1 MIPWTTHGIAMSSG
15 CLHENEVQAFLEG
28 ALPTARVDGVETH
41 LDACLKCQLLVS
53 AGVRTASL
61 RTHGLEGEASV
72 RLHFEVGDVVSSRYE
87 ITRFIARGGM
97 GEVYAAHDRMLGD
110 EIALKVLLRPA
121 SASADALH
129 RLRAEV
135 QLARRVADPH
145 VLRVFDL
152 GSYDVPAG
160 GEVLFLTMQLL
171 RGETLRAR
179 IRRAGPLPP
188 AETWRLAGDM
198 FAALAAAHQIG
209 IVHRD
214 FKSDNVMLVPAGDGP
229 PRAVVMDFG
238 LAQAATDA
246 PRATDGTLLV
256 AGTLGYMAPEQLA
269 GGVVTAAVDVY
280 AFGVVLHEMLTGVLP
295 PFRPAIARRDK
306 AGPPP
311 PPPPSLLEKLDIP
324 SRWSA
329 LIRRCLERDPAAR
342 FRNILE
348 ARDAVASGPRE
359 RSRRVAFA
367 AAAAAVALAGAG
379 GGLLWKRGSADA
391 PPPMSATTLTPPL
404 PAPPAAPPPPPAAPL
419 AAPAVANTASQPP
432 SPLPAAQPLAPSSKA
447 DRAGRAKPA
456 RPRASTSLQPK
467 ADAPRTL
474 PETGPSGAPRPDRS
488 IADTDEA
495 LDPFRDSR

>member
-1 MIPWTTHGIAMSSG
+1 MSSG

-28 ALPTARVDGVETH
+28 ALPTVRVDGVETH

-72 RLHFEVGDVVSSRYE
+72 RLHFEVGDVVSGRYE

-121 SASADALH
+121 SAGAGALD

-152 GSYDVPAG
+152 GSYDLPAG

-188 AETWRLAGDM
+188 AETWRLASDM

-214 FKSDNVMLVPAGDGP
+214 FKSDNVMLVPTGDGP
-229 PRAVVMDFG
+229 PRAIVMDFG

-246 PRATDGTLLV
+246 PRSTDGTPLV

-295 PFRPAIARRDK
+295 PFRPAIARREK
-306 AGPPP
+306 EKSGPAPAAA
-311 PPPPSLLEKLDIP
+311 PPPPSLLDKLDIP
-324 SRWSA
+324 SRWSG

-348 ARDAVASGPRE
+348 ARDSVASGPRE
-359 RSRRVAFA
+359 RSRRLTFA
-367 AAAAAVALAGAG
+367 AASAAIALAAAG
-379 GGLLWKRGSADA
+379 GGVLWKRGAVHTEPPISTTTAAPSPAAA
-391 PPPMSATTLTPPL
+391 PPAPPSIPA
-404 PAPPAAPPPPPAAPL
+404 PAPPAPTVVEKASEPPPPI
-419 AAPAVANTASQPP
+419 
-432 SPLPAAQPLAPSSKA
+432 PAAQLVPPAGKA
-447 DRAGRAKPA
+447 ERAGRSKTA
-456 RPRASTSLQPK
+456 RPRASNRLEPK
-467 ADAPRTL
+467 AEAGPRT
-474 PETGPSGAPRPDRS
+474 PADTAPPSAPRPDRS
-488 IADTDEA
+488 VADTDEA
-495 LDPFRDSR
+495 MDPFRESR

>member
-1 MIPWTTHGIAMSSG
+1 MSAG
-15 CLHENEVQAFLEG
+15 CLQENEVQAFLEG
-28 ALPTARVDGVETH
+28 ALATARIDGVEGH

-61 RTHGLEGEASV
+61 RTHGLEGAASE
-72 RLHFEVGDVVSSRYE
+72 RLHFEAGDVVSGRYE

-110 EIALKVLLRPA
+110 EIALKVLLRAA
-121 SASADALH
+121 SAGAGALD

-152 GSYDVPAG
+152 GSYQGPDG

-171 RGETLRAR
+171 PGETLRAR
-179 IRRAGPLPP
+179 IRRAGPLT
-188 AETWRLAGDM
+188 ATETLRLAGDM
-198 FAALAAAHQIG
+198 FAALGAAHQIG
-209 IVHRD
+209 IIHRD
-214 FKSDNVMLVPAGDGP
+214 FKSDNVMLVPTAAGP
-229 PRAVVMDFG
+229 PRAIVMDFG
-238 LAQAATDA
+238 LAQAAATDA
-246 PRATDGTLLV
+246 PRENDGTPVV

-295 PFRPAIARRDK
+295 PFRPVIARRDK
-306 AGPPP
+306 SAPLPPP
-311 PPPPSLLEKLDIP
+311 TSLLDGLDIP

-348 ARDAVASGPRE
+348 AREAVASGRRE
-359 RSRRVAFA
+359 GSRRPFVVALA
-367 AAAAAVALAGAG
+367 AAAALAAVG
-379 GGLLWKRGSADA
+379 GVLWKRRPAGPVPALA
-391 PPPMSATTLTPPL
+391 ATVPASPVATPPVADKETE
-404 PAPPAAPPPPPAAPL
+404 PAPRIPPTEPVSEPAK
-419 AAPAVANTASQPP
+419 T
-432 SPLPAAQPLAPSSKA
+432 
-447 DRAGRAKPA
+447 DRAGRSQSP
-456 RPRASTSLQPK
+456 RPRASTRRAATSE
-467 ADAPRTL
+467 ATPRTS
-474 PETGPSGAPRPDRS
+474 PEPEAPSTPRSKGS

-495 LDPFRDSR
+495 IDPFR

>member
-1 MIPWTTHGIAMSSG
+1 MSSG

-28 ALPTARVDGVETH
+28 ALASARVDGVESH

-61 RTHGLEGEASV
+61 RTHGLEGEVAG
-72 RLHFEVGDVVSSRYE
+72 RLHFEAGDVVSGRYE

-110 EIALKVLLRPA
+110 EIALKVLLRPT
-121 SASADALH
+121 SASAGALD

-152 GSYDVPAG
+152 GSYQGPDG
-160 GEVLFLTMQLL
+160 SEVLFLTMQLL

-179 IRRAGPLPP
+179 IRRAGPLTP

-198 FAALAAAHQIG
+198 FAALGAAHQIG

-214 FKSDNVMLVPAGDGP
+214 FKSDNVMLVSTADGP
-229 PRAVVMDFG
+229 PHAIVMDFG
-238 LAQAATDA
+238 LAQAA
-246 PRATDGTLLV
+246 ATNALKNEGTPLV

-269 GGVVTAAVDVY
+269 GGVITAAVDVY

-306 AGPPP
+306 SAPS
-311 PPPPSLLEKLDIP
+311 PPPPSLLDKLSIP

-348 ARDAVASGPRE
+348 ARDAVTSGR
-359 RSRRVAFA
+359 RAGRRRVALAAVA
-367 AAAAAVALAGAG
+367 AAAALAAAG
-379 GGLLWKRGSADA
+379 GGVLWKRGSVGAVA
-391 PPPMSATTLTPPL
+391 PVAATVSAS
-404 PAPPAAPPPPPAAPL
+404 PAAPPPVAHRSIEPAPSIPAAE
-419 AAPAVANTASQPP
+419 PALMEVKP
-432 SPLPAAQPLAPSSKA
+432 
-447 DRAGRAKPA
+447 DRAGRSKPP
-456 RPRASTSLQPK
+456 RPRASTRLEPK
-467 ADAPRTL
+467 PETAPRTP
-474 PETGPSGAPRPDRS
+474 PETGTAIAPGPKNS

-495 LDPFRDSR
+495 IDPFRESR